1 MRLRLQELSD
11 DEFGIM
17 HDSVLRLLSEC
28 GVLFEHSEAISLLS
42 GADNEV
48 DESGRV
54 HLAPDFVESTLAQ
67 IPTDGFTLY
76 GRDES
81 NQVQVAVDHIN
92 FRPAT
97 GPPFILDY
105 ESGRVREATMDDARI
120 MTLVADALDHCT
132 LVNSVVNPKEC
143 PGALGSVRL
152 FVNAH
157 RYSLKPSDPTVMG
170 AREVTAIAQ
179 IGAAIR
185 GGEQQLRDRPLTV
198 VDVAMI
204 SPLRCTEEQT
214 EAFLECARQGLPVEV
229 LTSPAM
235 GMTSPVTLSG
245 CVVLALA
252 EVIAAT
258 CLLYQVAPGLGVINV
273 ARCSPVNMYTTAYN
287 YGAPELGMASALISA
302 VCARYHIP
310 CDMYG
315 LGCVA
320 SRPGIQ
326 ATVEKLF
333 SGIVFGLSQP
343 YMITGGGPLKNS
355 LITSPEQLVID
366 EEMIRFL
373 KRIRRPIAID
383 EESIGVDVV
392 KQAIKSESVL
402 AEDHTVRYLRS
413 GELLDCGL
421 GQWQTKADD
430 EFVDLLERAH
440 EKVEQILAT
449 HTVEPYEPAVE
460 RQINRILADCEKWFD
475 S

>member
-1 MRLRLQELSD
+1 MHEAVLQ
-11 DEFGIM
+11 
-17 HDSVLRLLSEC
+17 LLSEC
-28 GVLFEHSEAISLLS
+28 GVLFEHSEAVSLLTDA
-42 GADNEV
+42 GNEV

-54 HLAPDFVESTLAQ
+54 HLAPGFVESTLEQ
-67 IPTDGFTLY
+67 IPAEGFILY

-81 NQVQVAVDHIN
+81 KQVQVAVDHMN

-97 GPPFILDY
+97 GPPFIWDY
-105 ESGRVREATMDDARI
+105 ESGCVREATMDDART
-120 MTLVADALDHCT
+120 MTLVADALDGCT

-170 AREVTAIAQ
+170 APEVTAMAQ

-185 GGEQQLRDRPLTV
+185 GGEQQLRDRPLAA
-198 VDVAMI
+198 VDIAMI

-214 EAFLECARQGLPVEV
+214 EAFLECARQGLPVEI

-235 GMTSPVTLSG
+235 GLTAPVTVSG
-245 CVVLALA
+245 VVALALA
-252 EVIAAT
+252 EVIAAI
-258 CLLYQVAPGLGVINV
+258 CLLYRVAPGLGVINV
-273 ARCSPVNMYTTAYN
+273 ARCSPVNMHTTAYN
-287 YGAPELGMASALISA
+287 YGAPELGMAAALTSA

-320 SRPGIQ
+320 ARPGIQ
-326 ATVEKLF
+326 ATMEKLF
-333 SGIVFGLSQP
+333 SGIVFGLNNP
-343 YMITGGGPLKNS
+343 YMITGGGHLQNS

-373 KRIRRPIAID
+373 QRIRRPITID

-392 KQAIKSESVL
+392 KQAIRSGSVL
-402 AEDHTVRYLRS
+402 SEDHTVRHLRS

-421 GQWQTKADD
+421 GQWETQGDD
-430 EFVDLLERAH
+430 EFVDLLPRAH
-440 EKVEQILAT
+440 EKVEQILAD
-449 HTVEPYEPAVE
+449 HTVEPYEPAVQ
-460 RQINRILADCEKWFD
+460 RQINRILADCEQWFEN
-475 S
+475 